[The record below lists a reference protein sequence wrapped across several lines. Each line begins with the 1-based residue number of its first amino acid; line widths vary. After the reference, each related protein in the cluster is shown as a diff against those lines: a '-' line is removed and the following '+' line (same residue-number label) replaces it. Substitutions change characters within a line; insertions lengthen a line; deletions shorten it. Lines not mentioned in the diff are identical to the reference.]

1 MINKMKFKRFLSA
14 LLILFVIF
22 SLVSLCGCEEEKL
35 LPTDKLFIN
44 DFADVIDASD
54 EETVFALGTEL
65 KEKTTAEVV
74 VVTVDSTNGEDIS
87 DYALNLGRDWGI
99 GDKEKNNGV
108 LILLAS
114 EDRDVFISV
123 GYGLEGALPDSKT
136 GRILDNYAVPY
147 FKDDNFSFGIVE
159 TYKAVV
165 NEVYVEY
172 GLEPKEGYV
181 PADTLSERK
190 ENSADAKSVI
200 ISWIILIVIVGIY
213 MAIFGRRGVIFLP
226 FGGGNF
232 RGGGFGGGSG
242 GFGGFGGGSFG
253 GGGAGRSF

>member
-1 MINKMKFKRFLSA
+1 MGIKRL
-14 LLILFVIF
+14 F
-22 SLVSLCGCEEEKL
+22 SLFLCFIVVASLLTLTGCEEEKL
-35 LPTDKLFIN
+35 LPTQALFAN
-44 DFADVIDASD
+44 DFADVLDDAD
-54 EETVFALGTEL
+54 EKTIINLGNEL

-74 VVTVDSTNGEDIS
+74 VVTIDSTGGQDIS

-99 GDKEKNNGV
+99 GNKEKNNGV
-108 LILLAS
+108 LILLAA
-114 EDRDVFISV
+114 EDRDVYIAV

-147 FKDDNFSFGIVE
+147 FKGDNFSLGLVE

-181 PADTLSERK
+181 PADQLRETKSDKINVKQVLS
-190 ENSADAKSVI
+190 
-200 ISWIILIVIVGIY
+200 SWIVLIIIVLIY
-213 MAIFGRRGVIFLP
+213 TFLFRRGIFFIP

-232 RGGGFGGGSG
+232 RGGGFGGFGGGSSG
-242 GFGGFGGGSFG
+242 GGFGGGSFG
-253 GGGAGRSF
+253 GGGSGRSF